1 MFLQYEHNLNN
12 NTKFNIGGAYYL
24 HAGDHF
30 GNIIWSEWASTL
42 PHNYDWYRND
52 ALKQDGN
59 IFAQYI
65 YQNNKINWLIDL
77 QVRNVNYRFE
87 GRDQYAAP
95 LEQQVNHVFFNPK
108 AGITFSHNDLF
119 ETYVFAG
126 VSGKE
131 PNRDDFVESSPESR
145 PSPEY
150 LYNAEIGER
159 LRFKGWQFEANY
171 YLMYYKN
178 QLVLTGEIND
188 VGAYTRTNIPE
199 SYRTGIEM
207 AWGKSMFSNKL
218 IWEGNI
224 AFSQNIITTYTEFV
238 DNWDTGEQTAI
249 VYNNTDIAFSPNLIA
264 FNKLKYQLIAFGNTT
279 FNSQFH
285 IWVTSKYVG
294 EQYADNTG
302 DVARMLDAY
311 LVHDAGI
318 SYNLQKSNKQL
329 LAVTFNLQNFTNAE
343 YESNAWVYRYIYENA
358 QNQLLG
364 YYPQALIN
372 WNAGLVLSF

>member
-1 MFLQYEHNLNN
+1 
-12 NTKFNIGGAYYL
+12 
-24 HAGDHF
+24 
-30 GNIIWSEWASTL
+30 
-42 PHNYDWYRND
+42 
-52 ALKQDGN
+52 
-59 IFAQYI
+59 
-65 YQNNKINWLIDL
+65 
-77 QVRNVNYRFE
+77 
-87 GRDQYAAP
+87 
-95 LEQQVNHVFFNPK
+95 
-108 AGITFSHNDLF
+108 
-119 ETYVFAG
+119 
-126 VSGKE
+126 
-131 PNRDDFVESSPESR
+131 
-145 PSPEY
+145 
-150 LYNAEIGER
+150 
-159 LRFKGWQFEANY
+159 
-171 YLMYYKN
+171 MYYKN

-302 DVARMLDAY
+302 DVARMLDCCG
-311 LVHDAGI
+311 V
-318 SYNLQKSNKQL
+318 
-329 LAVTFNLQNFTNAE
+329 
-343 YESNAWVYRYIYENA
+343 
-358 QNQLLG
+358 
-364 YYPQALIN
+364 
-372 WNAGLVLSF
+372 GLFQD